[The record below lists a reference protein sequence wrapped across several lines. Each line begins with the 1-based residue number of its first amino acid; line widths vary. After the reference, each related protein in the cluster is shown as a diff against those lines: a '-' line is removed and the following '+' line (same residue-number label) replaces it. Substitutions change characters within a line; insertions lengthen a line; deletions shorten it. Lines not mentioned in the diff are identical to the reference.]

1 MPSLQSEAR
10 ELIQAALDHLEE
22 SKTTSVLSS
31 PEDYLDF
38 RSWAQ
43 RTAAPRKKPEI
54 ALPLPVEQKS
64 APREIEKPAPPVQK
78 KKEEP
83 TLPEPPKAEPPLA
96 LEKPPIL
103 EDAFLD
109 VRKLWAKIQP
119 NAPILEELPSDEIAK
134 KIAERWKT
142 KNAVAEIS
150 ILSYHEP
157 PLQKAL
163 LEQIGGAIN
172 TLLAPAQIIQ
182 AEPIEKEKQW
192 ETFLSTESLKLTIAC
207 DYTLWQLGDLMQYY
221 RENPTQKTR
230 KLGAVPVFLLPDLS
244 LYLKDPLL
252 KRSLWKAL
260 CQTISS

>member
-10 ELIQAALDHLEE
+10 ELIQATLDLLEE
-22 SKTTSVLSS
+22 CKKTSVLAS
-31 PEDYLDF
+31 EQDYSDF
-38 RSWAQ
+38 RSWAK
-43 RTAAPRKKPEI
+43 RSEAPPKKAEIVPPKPLEKEFPKPAAP
-54 ALPLPVEQKS
+54 LP
-64 APREIEKPAPPVQK
+64 K

-83 TLPEPPKAEPPLA
+83 PLPAPPKIEMPPPE
-96 LEKPPIL
+96 EKPPVL
-103 EDAFLD
+103 EDPFLD
-109 VRKLWAKIQP
+109 VRKVWGKIQP
-119 NAPILEELPSDEIAK
+119 NVPILEEAPSDEIAK

-157 PLQKAL
+157 PVQKAL
-163 LEQIGGAIN
+163 LEEIAKAIN
-172 TLLAPAQIIQ
+172 ILLAPAQIVQ

-192 ETFLSTESLKLTIAC
+192 ETFLSTKSLKLMVAC
-207 DYTLWQLGDLMQYY
+207 DYTLWQLGNLMQHY
-221 RENPTQKTR
+221 RENPSQKTR
-230 KLGAVPVFLLPDLS
+230 KLGSIPIFLLPDLS